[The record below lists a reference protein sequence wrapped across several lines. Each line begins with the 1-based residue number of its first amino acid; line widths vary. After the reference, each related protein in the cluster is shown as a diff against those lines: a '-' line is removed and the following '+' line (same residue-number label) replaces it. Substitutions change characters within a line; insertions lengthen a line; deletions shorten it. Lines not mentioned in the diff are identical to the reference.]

1 MEAPPD
7 ELVPPL
13 PTSIKPI
20 PTTFISSLSAWWGLS
35 RRQTAEAELHLYKAS
50 GLFQG
55 AVLGNAAHVTDD
67 GPDGIA
73 QAFYI
78 HPRQENRRPIPRSNA
93 FATVAKQLATSEA
106 VKGKVGCIRNIHLHG
121 TKTGTW
127 IWPRYASRYIHMLEI
142 GTPIRK
148 IERPK
153 DEMQI
158 VVVHGYGAG
167 GAYFFR
173 NIRAL
178 ASIPNSRLYCL
189 DWLGMGCSSRSP
201 YRMRGTAP
209 RTQERVEASETFFLE
224 ALEEWR
230 DKMQIEKMVLV
241 GHSLGGYLSTA
252 YALKHPER
260 VSKLVLV
267 SPAGFPDG
275 TAKEIVGN
283 DPRVRRFGPRTLR
296 FMGWLWDRNVSPF
309 GILRAS
315 TVFGP
320 MIMGMY
326 TRRRF
331 QTLTPEELQALHAY
345 CHGIFTAKSSSEQCL
360 CDILAPGAFARY
372 PLVHRVAPLRMP
384 MVFLYGEH
392 DWMDRAGADQAQ
404 AILHEAG
411 NHNVQVHT
419 VSRAGHHLY
428 LDNPAEF
435 GALVQEV
442 LAS

>member
-1 MEAPPD
+1 MDAQPVEV
-7 ELVPPL
+7 VPPL

-20 PTTFISSLSAWWGLS
+20 PTTFISSISAWWGLS

-55 AVLGNAAHVTDD
+55 AVVGNAADVTDD

-73 QAFYI
+73 QAFSMQSTLESRGAI
-78 HPRQENRRPIPRSNA
+78 LRGNA
-93 FATVAKQLATSEA
+93 FATVATQLATSEA
-106 VKGKVGCIRNIHLHG
+106 VKGKVGCIRSVHLRD

-127 IWPRYASRYIHMLEI
+127 IWPRYASRYIHMMEI
-142 GTPIRK
+142 GKPLRK
-148 IERPK
+148 TERSK

-167 GAYFFR
+167 SAYFFR
-173 NIRAL
+173 NIHAL
-178 ASIPNSRLYCL
+178 ASIPNSRLYSL

-201 YRMRGTAP
+201 YKMRGSAP
-209 RTQERVEASETFFLE
+209 RTRERVEASETFFLE

-230 DKMQIEKMVLV
+230 EKMQIEKMVLV
-241 GHSLGGYLSTA
+241 GHSLGGYLSTV

-275 TAKEIVGN
+275 TAEKIVGN

-309 GILRAS
+309 SILRAS
-315 TVFGP
+315 TMFGP
-320 MIMGMY
+320 MLMGMY

-331 QTLTPEELQALHAY
+331 QMLTPEELQTLHAY
-345 CHGIFTAKSSSEQCL
+345 CHGIFTDKASSEQCL

-372 PLVHRVAPLRMP
+372 PLVHRVAPLKMP
-384 MVFLYGEH
+384 VTFLYGEH

-404 AILHEAG
+404 AVLREAG
-411 NHNVQVHT
+411 NNDVQVHT
-419 VSRAGHHLY
+419 VSCAGHHLY
-428 LDNPAEF
+428 LENPAEF
-435 GALVQEV
+435 GTLVQQV
-442 LAS
+442 LTS